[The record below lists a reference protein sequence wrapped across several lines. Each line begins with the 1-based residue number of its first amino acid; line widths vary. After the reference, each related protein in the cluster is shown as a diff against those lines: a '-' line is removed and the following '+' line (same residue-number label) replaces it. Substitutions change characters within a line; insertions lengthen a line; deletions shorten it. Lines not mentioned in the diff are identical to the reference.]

1 MVPSPDPA
9 QLTPSDFSAGTEPLG
24 QGKRVPDE
32 IPPSALDSH
41 LHSPK
46 SIRTVSRNAGPS
58 SRHQPALALMSTET
72 LVILSGSCAV
82 RGFLSIIASI
92 YIWLRAQFP
101 LQEAT
106 PDAVISIAVAARA
119 ERSAIFVGLW
129 APSFSR
135 WPPSCAQSPTAR
147 PHQSHFS
154 EEILLAQRA
163 PRSEPRS
170 RSQGPCPR
178 CGLGGLGSVP
188 CARHLV
194 TLGVKPTG

>member
-9 QLTPSDFSAGTEPLG
+9 QLTPVISARARSPSARESPCRTRSPTPHLW
-24 QGKRVPDE
+24 
-32 IPPSALDSH
+32 IPP
-41 LHSPK
+41 HSPK

-154 EEILLAQRA
+154 EEIILAQRA